1 MSQDN
6 MIKLV
11 SQGDDNGVGKGH
23 IIRAHKNAKKLRGIK
38 IQLSKFNP
46 IAKKHTI
53 YTEKK

>member
-11 SQGDDNGVGKGH
+11 SRGDDNGVGKGH
-23 IIRAHKNAKKLRGIK
+23 IMRAHKNTKKLRGIK
-38 IQLSKFNP
+38 IELSKFNP

-53 YTEKK
+53 YVEKK